1 MTADVEEW
9 VVYHL
14 PKSVSHGQASRI
26 RDPRKAWPAV
36 QKFLTALTQV
46 TLDPRVLLMCL
57 EIEPLEVAA
66 ARIDEARRR
75 FGPET
80 AQSPTL
86 VWTLNETQLTSA
98 IDFALDDDKFPRQ
111 AYGPSLVTFSYRFF
125 WNAFVSDPVE
135 ENRAERDPASSFLF
149 VTIGQRRTFLCPH
162 FVYPAAWNTQPLRD
176 FIDSSEPLVP
186 FEFRDKCFKRW
197 LSPRHPANRGRL
209 LRLDPDWR
217 QQPLQP

>member
-1 MTADVEEW
+1 MIADVEEW

-86 VWTLNETQLTSA
+86 VWTLSETQLASA

-111 AYGPSLVTFSYRFF
+111 AFGPSLVTFSYRFF

-135 ENRAERDPASSFLF
+135 ENRAERDPASSDEQQL
-149 VTIGQRRTFLCPH
+149 GQYHYPSIIQAADGTLHATYSF
-162 FVYPAAWNTQPLRD
+162 FAAPAAAKRD
-176 FIDSSEPLVP
+176 GENRLVRKAIKHAHFNESWIRIGDDP
-186 FEFRDKCFKRW
+186 AASKR
-197 LSPRHPANRGRL
+197 
-209 LRLDPDWR
+209 
-217 QQPLQP
+217 